1 MFQVYYWNSN
11 PRGCFLWVQ
20 RWALRLNSFFI
31 SFGHFGQGIFSS
43 GPCRLT
49 IWMRQCVLVFEIW
62 LHILHAKVYL
72 ESWTIYSSAVAG
84 STFVV
89 SGLSSALMSPAAQ
102 YCSPETTKANKIKA
116 NICPNWGKNCDSQKK
131 PRSFLPESFIY
142 RSYDT
147 WSVYTGF
154 LKALEEQWPLD
165 FNFSSTL

>member
-1 MFQVYYWNSN
+1 MLEFYCWNSN

-20 RWALRLNSFFI
+20 RWALRLNLFFK

-49 IWMRQCVLVFEIW
+49 IWVRQCALVFEIW

-89 SGLSSALMSPAAQ
+89 SGLSSALSTAAQ

-116 NICPNWGKNCDSQKK
+116 NIYLNWGKNCVSQQKTQIISS
-131 PRSFLPESFIY
+131 RIFYVQRLWHVECIY
-142 RSYDT
+142 R
-147 WSVYTGF
+147 
-154 LKALEEQWPLD
+154 
-165 FNFSSTL
+165 FSKGSGRPMASRFQFF